1 MNTASDTGVPAT
13 GTWKIDSVHSSAT
26 FRIVHHKIATFRG
39 HFHDVEGALVNG
51 VLTGSVRTESIDV
64 GSVAMFKEHM
74 LGPDWFDNANHPMLS
89 FTSTELHAHGDH
101 LHAAG
106 ELTIRGVTKPV
117 DISGAVYGPTAV
129 ANHDGSSSDRLGL
142 DLAAQI
148 NRKDFGVSGNGGVED
163 EVVLEISLEL
173 VAE

>member
-1 MNTASDTGVPAT
+1 
-13 GTWKIDSVHSSAT
+13 
-26 FRIVHHKIATFRG
+26 
-39 HFHDVEGALVNG
+39 
-51 VLTGSVRTESIDV
+51 
-64 GSVAMFKEHM
+64 
-74 LGPDWFDNANHPMLS
+74 
-89 FTSTELHAHGDH
+89 
-101 LHAAG
+101 
-106 ELTIRGVTKPV
+106 VTKPV